1 MSRDR
6 HPAQPIERLLFGVGA
21 VSTAFTTACCLGVAA
36 AVSFASSIG
45 ATFLTRD
52 SSLRPALI
60 LTLAVATAGAALTY
74 WRHRRNPIPLLL
86 TVAAGVSIYT
96 LIFVDLHA
104 AAMHD
109 HMADA
114 ASTTA
119 HVHHLGAG
127 RQTLVWAGL
136 AVLVAAQVWDYLRVR
151 RARLSTT
158 SVPA

>member
-1 MSRDR
+1 MSRDV
-6 HPAQPIERLLFGVGA
+6 HLAQPVQRLLSAVGGVA
-21 VSTAFTTACCLGVAA
+21 TAFTTACCLGVAA

-60 LTLAVATAGAALTY
+60 VTLAVSTAGAALTY

-86 TVAAGVSIYT
+86 TVAAGVSIYS
-96 LIFVDLHA
+96 LLFVYPNGG
-104 AAMHD
+104 AMHD

-114 ASTTA
+114 AT
-119 HVHHLGAG
+119 HVHQLSTG

-151 RARLSTT
+151 RARLYTAT
-158 SVPA
+158 VPA